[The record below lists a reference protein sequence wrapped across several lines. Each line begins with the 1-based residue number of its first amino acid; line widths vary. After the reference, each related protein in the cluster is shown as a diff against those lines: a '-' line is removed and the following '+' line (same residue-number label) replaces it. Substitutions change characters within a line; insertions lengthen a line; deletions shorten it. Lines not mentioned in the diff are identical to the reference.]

1 MTEDASAD
9 GWTDTESEEAESVDA
24 ESVDTQPID
33 LQPFFTETF
42 FSTPTQPRAQS
53 FAGVIGIDGHNGTG
67 KTTIAQGV
75 ARALNASY
83 QRPFAGE
90 HGALLADANRAGDGE
105 AVLRIGSSAL
115 TAAIRRN
122 GPTRPIVLDRSW
134 ITVGSLLTDEEFYD
148 RWNIWVPTILC
159 WSDLPTTLER
169 LGRRGEQTE
178 SADWHEHYIDRYRCM
193 AEDRGCLIVN
203 TGQCSDAEAIA
214 EVVQAARRLLKWSA
228 PGSTQPQ
235 WMPSSPW

>member
-1 MTEDASAD
+1 MTEDAGD
-9 GWTDTESEEAESVDA
+9 NDWTDTESVDI

-33 LQPFFTETF
+33 LQPFFTEPHLSAPNRQF
-42 FSTPTQPRAQS
+42 VPSL
-53 FAGVIGIDGHNGTG
+53 AGVIGIDGHDGTG

-90 HGALLADANRAGDGE
+90 RGLLLARAKQAGDRE
-105 AVLRIGSSAL
+105 AVLRVGSAAL
-115 TAAIRRN
+115 TAAIRRS

-134 ITVGSLLTDEEFYD
+134 MTVGSLLTDEDFYD

-169 LGRRGEQTE
+169 LGRRDEPTE
-178 SADWHEHYIDRYRCM
+178 SAAWHEHYIDRFRCM
-193 AEDRGCLIVN
+193 AEDRGCVIVD
-203 TGQCSDAEAIA
+203 TGRCTDADAIT
-214 EVVQAARRLLKWSA
+214 EVVQAARRLLKWS
-228 PGSTQPQ
+228 PTESVHPE
-235 WMPSSPW
+235 